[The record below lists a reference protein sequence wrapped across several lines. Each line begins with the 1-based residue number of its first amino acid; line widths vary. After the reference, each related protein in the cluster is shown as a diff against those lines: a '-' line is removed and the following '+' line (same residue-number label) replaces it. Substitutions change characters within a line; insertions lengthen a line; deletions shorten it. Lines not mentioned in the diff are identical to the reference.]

1 MKALTL
7 KSFGLQAD
15 ASGLPRK
22 FAWKSLTR
30 LTVTGTRGGLWLW

>member
-1 MKALTL
+1 MKAFTL

-22 FAWKSLTR
+22 FAWNSLTG
-30 LTVTGTRGGLWLW
+30 LAVAGTQGGLWL